1 MTRPRIRRPATLSV
15 FPALFA
21 LFALAPLC
29 ARATMLETTP
39 PPLRLVLTSFGAI
52 RGNPLG
58 LSVEGRLSLR
68 QRLYASDELALRDN
82 FAAIGVQGA
91 LSPATA
97 RLGLLGQVQPLTVLA
112 LYASAEAIAYFGT
125 FDILQSYSSA
135 NANWGTNASD
145 AIAKLPADDPR
156 RAYSTTALQLTF
168 GAKLQLKVGP
178 FALSNGTEL
187 VRSAASIRDGDRVY
201 LDPTLAALV
210 PQKGFTLTDDLDVL
224 WLDGK
229 GLVAGVRTSLLHP
242 FFGDRHFAP
251 GEAHFDD
258 ANQLRSG
265 PLVAYRFFK
274 DDGKVFNAP
283 TLFVLCNWYLQHR
296 YRTGAEVSQAIPYL
310 AVGFGFFGDLIGL
323 HP

>member
-1 MTRPRIRRPATLSV
+1 MPSPRLRPLATLSV
-15 FPALFA
+15 LC
-21 LFALAPLC
+21 ALAALPS
-29 ARATMLETTP
+29 RATMLETPP

-58 LSVEGRLSLR
+58 LSVEGRLTLR

-82 FAAIGVQGA
+82 FAAVGVQGGV
-91 LSPATA
+91 SPAYA
-97 RLGLLGQVQPLTVLA
+97 RLGLVAQVQPLTVLS
-112 LYASAEAIAYFGT
+112 LYASADAFGYFGT
-125 FDILQSYSSA
+125 FDILQSYASA
-135 NANWGTNASD
+135 NADWGTTASD
-145 AIAKLPADDPR
+145 AVAKLPAGDPR
-156 RAYSTTALQLTF
+156 RASPASALQLTF
-168 GAKLQLKVGP
+168 GAKLQLKIGP

-201 LDPTLAALV
+201 FDPTLSALV

-229 GLVAGVRTSLLHP
+229 GLIAGLRTSLLHP

-251 GEAHFDD
+251 GEAHQDD
-258 ANQLRSG
+258 AAQLRSG
-265 PLVAYRFFK
+265 PLFAYRFFK